1 LSHAET
7 PVPPSFSACPCL
19 NLWFYSWNCLKSCS
33 ILSLVDF
40 FLPFDPLIFR
50 CFPGAERLQSE
61 PLETLAPR
69 RFVALWRYEELRH
82 QLRGRRRAR
91 KHLKLQPCLASP
103 WGILDGENGSCFFFC
118 GYGLMK
124 LYCVIG
130 LFFFFTCFFF
140 FFVCVFFLRYADIV
154 GIQWWTYGSIVLWCS
169 MFFLMLY
176 VFFLVVC
183 CMFLSN

>member
-1 LSHAET
+1 MLAEKQSLPT
-7 PVPPSFSACPCL
+7 RPRFIILFKPHWITMCYL
-19 NLWFYSWNCLKSCS
+19 N
-33 ILSLVDF
+33 
-40 FLPFDPLIFR
+40 PLILP

-103 WGILDGENGSCFFFC
+103 WGILDRENGSCFL
-118 GYGLMK
+118 GEW
-124 LYCVIG
+124 V
-130 LFFFFTCFFF
+130 LFFFFLWLWYNEDILRYRVVFLFH
-140 FFVCVFFLRYADIV
+140 VCVCFLGCRYSGDTMVNIRFC
-154 GIQWWTYGSIVLWCS
+154 CS
-169 MFFLMLY
+169 MMFR
-176 VFFLVVC
+176 VFSYAVCVFLVVC

>member
-1 LSHAET
+1 MLAEKQSLPT
-7 PVPPSFSACPCL
+7 RPRFIILFKPHWITMCTMRYL
-19 NLWFYSWNCLKSCS
+19 N
-33 ILSLVDF
+33 
-40 FLPFDPLIFR
+40 PLIFP

-103 WGILDGENGSCFFFC
+103 WGILDRENGSCFL
-118 GYGLMK
+118 GEW
-124 LYCVIG
+124 V
-130 LFFFFTCFFF
+130 LFFFFLWLWYNEDILRYRVVFLFH
-140 FFVCVFFLRYADIV
+140 VCVFFFWDADIV

-169 MFFLMLY
+169 VFFLMLY